1 MKFIQKITWD
11 IADVQNFKDL
21 GWNVETMD
29 DVAEYIKDWNDEE
42 LRNLLGYATDYECWI
57 EE

>member
-21 GWNVETMD
+21 GWDVETMD
-29 DVAEYIKDWNDEE
+29 DVAEYIKDWNDDE
-42 LRNLLGYATDYECWI
+42 LRTLLGYAIDYECWI

>member
-29 DVAEYIKDWNDEE
+29 DVAEYIKDWNEDE
-42 LRNLLGYATDYECWI
+42 LYTLLGYATDYECWI

>member
-11 IADVQNFKDL
+11 IADVQNFKAL

-29 DVAEYIKDWNDEE
+29 DVAEYIKDWNDDE
-42 LRNLLGYATDYECWI
+42 LRTLLGYAEDYECWV

>member
-21 GWNVETMD
+21 GWNVETID
-29 DVAEYIKDWNDEE
+29 DVAEYIKDWNDDE
-42 LRNLLGYATDYECWI
+42 LRTLLGCTEDYECWV

>member
-1 MKFIQKITWD
+1 MKFVQKITWD

-29 DVAEYIKDWNDEE
+29 DVAEYIKDWNEDE
-42 LRNLLGYATDYECWI
+42 LHTLLGYATDYECWI